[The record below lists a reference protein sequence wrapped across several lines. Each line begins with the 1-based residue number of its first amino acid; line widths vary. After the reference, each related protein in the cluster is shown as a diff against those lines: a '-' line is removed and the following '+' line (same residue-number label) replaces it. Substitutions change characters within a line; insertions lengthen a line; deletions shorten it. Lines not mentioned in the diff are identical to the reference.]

1 MHLVNSQQFES
12 NDDKDANKVGLV
24 DAMAKAKETGKG
36 NGKGKGT
43 AKEAQLDKQVKD
55 CYVRGKKEH
64 FA

>member
-1 MHLVNSQQFES
+1 MNSQQFES

-36 NGKGKGT
+36 NGNDKGT
-43 AKEAQLDKQVKD
+43 GKEAQPNKQDKD
-55 CYVRGKKEH
+55 CYVCGKKEH